1 MMPPMKIVLASASP
15 RRVELLR
22 SLGLHFEVV
31 PSDAVEHDE
40 HPISPRDLA
49 LHNAQLKARDVAAR
63 RPDALVIA
71 ADTIVVLAS
80 QVYGKPRGLDEAR
93 HMLRNL
99 SGRSHCV
106 VTGVCLITGVERSF
120 VVETWVQF
128 RELAEEDIER
138 YIAAVNTLDKAGA
151 YAIQEG
157 PPIVATIDGSFSN
170 VVGMPLERLV
180 VELRELGV
188 IVDDPADATGM
199 ASRRE

>member
-1 MMPPMKIVLASASP
+1 MPPMRIILASASP

-22 SLGLHFEVV
+22 SLGLEFEIV
-31 PSDAVEHDE
+31 PSDAVECDE
-40 HPISPRDLA
+40 HPVSPRDLA
-49 LHNAQLKARDVAAR
+49 LHNAQLKARDVAAK
-63 RPDALVIA
+63 RPDAWVIG
-71 ADTIVVLAS
+71 ADTIVVLAG
-80 QVYGKPRGLDEAR
+80 QVYGKPRDLEEAR

-106 VTGVCLITGVERSF
+106 VTGVCLIAGVERSF
-120 VVETWVQF
+120 AVETWVQF
-128 RELAEEDIER
+128 RDLAEADVER

-180 VELRELGV
+180 IELRECGV
-188 IVDDPADATGM
+188 IVDEPP
-199 ASRRE
+199 RK